1 MKAINC
7 FHSSIWFDCTTICV
21 IWQSPNIWVIFIS
34 NITIFTVIWIT
45 MEGMNTA
52 RLYGLLP
59 SKDWSLY
66 NTTFCRPLLALALL
80 GMLTILVALRLQR
93 LIRLSFAKKL
103 VIWRCFISDS
113 VPVAT
118 KILPKHVTK
127 ELLVNTL
134 EFLFHSFANNSFY

>member
-1 MKAINC
+1 MHLVSINTIFLFYRIFHFMRAIKFLGGMSNM
-7 FHSSIWFDCTTICV
+7 FHLILQHICV
-21 IWQSPNIWVIFIS
+21 IWQSPNIWVIPIS

-45 MEGMNTA
+45 MEGMNMA

-93 LIRLSFAKKL
+93 VIRLAFAKKL
-103 VIWRCFISDS
+103 VIWRCFYFRFS
-113 VPVAT
+113 VRC
-118 KILPKHVTK
+118 
-127 ELLVNTL
+127 N
-134 EFLFHSFANNSFY
+134 